1 MDTTT
6 LKQILR
12 EELDKFAGEGL
23 NAYSHL
29 TVNETE
35 QTYAVI
41 DFAAINKRW
50 SADTVLIARLVNN
63 IIYIDWDQ
71 NFPTLDNALRARGV
85 PESQIVLTYARD
97 YQPA

>member
-1 MDTTT
+1 MDATT
-6 LKQILR
+6 LKQILH
-12 EELDKFAGEGL
+12 EEMEKFAGEGL

-29 TVNETE
+29 TVNEAE

-41 DFAAINKRW
+41 DFATINKRW
-50 SADTVLIARLVNN
+50 LVSAVLISRLVEDT
-63 IIYIDWDQ
+63 IYIDRDQ
-71 NFPTLDNALRARGV
+71 NYPSLDQALRARGV